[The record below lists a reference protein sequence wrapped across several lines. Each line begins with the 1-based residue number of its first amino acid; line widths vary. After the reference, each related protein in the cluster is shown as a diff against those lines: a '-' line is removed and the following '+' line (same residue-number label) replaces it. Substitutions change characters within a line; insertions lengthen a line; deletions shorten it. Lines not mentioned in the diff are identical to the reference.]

1 MPLHK
6 PPTADDAEHARLRF
20 WAAEVGDAGGAHAE
34 DAALLCK
41 VLDLHAYMSER
52 ARRPESAAKDV
63 GLGADARRSEAVH
76 APAGR
81 VVVPV
86 E

>member
-20 WAAEVGDAGGAHAE
+20 WAAEARDAGAAHAQ

-41 VLDLHAYMSER
+41 LLDLYAYMSER

-63 GLGADARRSEAVH
+63 GLAADARRPEAVH
-76 APAGR
+76 APAGG